1 MLERTRKEATDQR
14 DDHYPH
20 KPERQPVAPARRVPG
35 PRGHHCDGEDGNVEG
50 DPGELGI
57 GTAGIVRPYGREQR
71 EQSERRYEP
80 SGHESGEW
88 YPYER
93 PKAEPERQD
102 QDPPERDCKRVA
114 CRFAE
119 PAVVVGDQ
127 DDDDRDYNRNRVCAR
142 ESGQSRGR
150 RRGSGGD
157 LIQLGPHPS

>member
-14 DDHYPH
+14 DDHDPH

-35 PRGHHCDGEDGNVEG
+35 PRGHHCDREDSNVES

-57 GTAGIVRPYGREQR
+57 GTPGIVRPHGREQR
-71 EQSERRYEP
+71 EHAERRYEP
-80 SGHESGEW
+80 SGHESGNGH
-88 YPYER
+88 PCER

-114 CRFAE
+114 CGFAK

-127 DDDDRDYNRNRVCAR
+127 DDDDRDYDRNRIRAR
-142 ESGQSRGR
+142 ESDQSRR
-150 RRGSGGD
+150 RAGSGGD
-157 LIQLGPHPS
+157 LVQLGPHPS